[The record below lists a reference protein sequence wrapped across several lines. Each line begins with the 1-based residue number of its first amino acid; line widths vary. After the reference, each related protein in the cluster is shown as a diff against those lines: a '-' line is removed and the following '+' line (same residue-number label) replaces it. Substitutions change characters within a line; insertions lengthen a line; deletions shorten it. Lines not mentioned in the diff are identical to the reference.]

1 MMYEYTETKTIRKEI
16 EILPCPF
23 CGSNDVKPIHNSGCY
38 GYSPSTDYVTCG
50 NCGAMG
56 GRVKDSNCGKNVED
70 AIRNWNIRVR

>member
-1 MMYEYTETKTIRKEI
+1 MKKIFVLFFTSIMVVS
-16 EILPCPF
+16 LVA